1 MKNNAVFAVLIFL
14 VSCSG
19 EQKPPLTEEEK
30 GNIVLEVKEIL
41 DNFNAEIKEGGL
53 TTEFKYL
60 DNSKDFHWTPPGYQ
74 SSISYDSVANIL
86 KKNAANY
93 KEIANQFESLT
104 IDAISADTAIYSAK
118 IISVLTDTTNNP
130 LTIHL
135 KEKGKLIKRKDGWK
149 LLSGE
154 TTVSLTGE

>member
-14 VSCSG
+14 ISCSG
-19 EQKPPLTEEEK
+19 EQKPLLTEEEK
-30 GNIVLEVKEIL
+30 GNIVLEVKEVL
-41 DNFNAEIKEGGL
+41 DRFNAEIKEGGL

-60 DNSKDFHWTPPGYQ
+60 DNSKDFHWTPPGYR
-74 SSISYDSVANIL
+74 SAISFDSVAGML

-93 KEIANQFESLT
+93 KEIENRFESLT
-104 IDAISADTAIYSAK
+104 IDAASADTAIYDAK
-118 IISVLTDTTNNP
+118 ITSVLTDTTNNP
-130 LTIHL
+130 ITVHL